1 MYLLIYIY
9 IYTQYIED
17 TKEKDDQEKRG
28 KTLVFRNQRSQSRS
42 RLQPKVSL
50 YSFLM
55 KNSYILIF
63 VQDSKLGDDTVQL
76 VRL

>member
-1 MYLLIYIY
+1 M
-9 IYTQYIED
+9 
-17 TKEKDDQEKRG
+17 
-28 KTLVFRNQRSQSRS
+28 FRNQRSQSRS

-55 KNSYILIF
+55 KTSYILIF
-63 VQDSKLGDDTVQL
+63 VKDSKLGDDTVQL